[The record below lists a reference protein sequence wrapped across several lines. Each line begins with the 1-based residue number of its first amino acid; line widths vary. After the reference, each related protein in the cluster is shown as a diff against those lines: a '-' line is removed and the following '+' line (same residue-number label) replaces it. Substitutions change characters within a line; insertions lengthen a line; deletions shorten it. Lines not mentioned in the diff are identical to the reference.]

1 MTTMNERVGFFLL
14 FPEVI
19 IFIINMDYIHLEH
32 KKGPKKI
39 FN

>member
-1 MTTMNERVGFFLL
+1 MNERIFFL

-32 KKGPKKI
+32 KKGPKK
-39 FN
+39 NL